1 MARVSRVNQI
11 IGRLITD
18 LTDHHYVWCHTEG
31 RFDMVTDREPTLPGL
46 VGLTLLATWDKEW
59 FVWIQLQL
67 KDILG
72 SEAAAA
78 AAGAPDTAIG
88 WAPLLVGFLASFLVG
103 CAACKWMLAI
113 VRKGKL
119 VWFAIYCLIVG
130 LICIA
135 KNYGLF

>member
-1 MARVSRVNQI
+1 MAGAAAHS
-11 IGRLITD
+11 
-18 LTDHHYVWCHTEG
+18 TEG
-31 RFDMVTDREPTLPGL
+31 
-46 VGLTLLATWDKEW
+46 
-59 FVWIQLQL
+59 
-67 KDILG
+67 
-72 SEAAAA
+72 AAAA
-78 AAGAPDTAIG
+78 AAAAAPDTAIG